1 VSISDLSK
9 ALFVIHNHERE
20 PFLKFIQKRGVV
32 EISELSHPEVRETFG
47 DLFRTDSDR
56 LNDLVALT
64 SQIDFTLQF
73 LKPYGD
79 KKPLMAQRE
88 RKGVEDLSLLAE
100 GFPIRD
106 IIEQAGRLNREITE
120 NKNQIIKL
128 ESTADVYRPWLCI
141 DSPISDLRESKH
153 VYQTLFMIYKTPDD
167 EVERA
172 LDEAGDTHVITKACV
187 DGDYAYYHFACHQE
201 NRAAYDEALAK
212 IEAEKESLP
221 DVDGTF
227 EDLVGDLEREIAEHT
242 ARGEGLEAEA
252 RKLAE
257 KRSDIEALYDHY
269 TIEKEREEV
278 AEEIRSSRD
287 VSFIEGWIPTGVMD
301 SMGEEIAGRFDLAVM
316 MPFPPGE
323 DDKPPI
329 LLKNRKIVRPYEL
342 ITELYGMPDPD
353 GVDPTPLLF
362 PFFVIFFG
370 LCLTDAGYGLI
381 MLALMIFT
389 MIKFRH
395 TLGKTKL
402 VGLLTIGA
410 ISTIVAGAATGGWFG
425 ISIVEPI
432 HAEDVTAAL
441 AANPEATIAVTSPLN
456 NFLYQLKLFDPVQ
469 DTITFMLICI
479 VLGVTQINF
488 GLLIKMVMNLK
499 RGNLVQ
505 ALFVQLGWIVFL
517 NSAAVLLAQFMSPGL
532 IPEWGVKTAT
542 IAILTAVAAI
552 ILFSH
557 QEGNILVRIL
567 WGVYAIY
574 GSTSYMGDVLS
585 YLRLLALGL
594 ATGIIAA
601 VVNIVAGMVASIPVV
616 GVIAAVLILLAGHA
630 FNIAIN
636 ALGAFVH
643 TTRLQY
649 VEFYTKFF
657 EGGGRP
663 FRPFGIE
670 TKYVLIDDEVEK

>member
-172 LDEAGDTHVITKACV
+172 LDEAGDTHVITRTCV
-187 DGDYAYYHFACHQE
+187 DGDYAYFHFACHQE

-242 ARGEGLEAEA
+242 TRGEELEAEA

-269 TIEKEREEV
+269 TTEKER
-278 AEEIRSSRD
+278 
-287 VSFIEGWIPTGVMD
+287 
-301 SMGEEIAGRFDLAVM
+301 
-316 MPFPPGE
+316 
-323 DDKPPI
+323 
-329 LLKNRKIVRPYEL
+329 
-342 ITELYGMPDPD
+342 
-353 GVDPTPLLF
+353 
-362 PFFVIFFG
+362 
-370 LCLTDAGYGLI
+370 
-381 MLALMIFT
+381 
-389 MIKFRH
+389 
-395 TLGKTKL
+395 
-402 VGLLTIGA
+402 
-410 ISTIVAGAATGGWFG
+410 
-425 ISIVEPI
+425 
-432 HAEDVTAAL
+432 
-441 AANPEATIAVTSPLN
+441 
-456 NFLYQLKLFDPVQ
+456 
-469 DTITFMLICI
+469 
-479 VLGVTQINF
+479 
-488 GLLIKMVMNLK
+488 
-499 RGNLVQ
+499 
-505 ALFVQLGWIVFL
+505 
-517 NSAAVLLAQFMSPGL
+517 
-532 IPEWGVKTAT
+532 
-542 IAILTAVAAI
+542 
-552 ILFSH
+552 
-557 QEGNILVRIL
+557 
-567 WGVYAIY
+567 
-574 GSTSYMGDVLS
+574 
-585 YLRLLALGL
+585 
-594 ATGIIAA
+594 
-601 VVNIVAGMVASIPVV
+601 
-616 GVIAAVLILLAGHA
+616 
-630 FNIAIN
+630 
-636 ALGAFVH
+636 
-643 TTRLQY
+643 
-649 VEFYTKFF
+649 
-657 EGGGRP
+657 
-663 FRPFGIE
+663 
-670 TKYVLIDDEVEK
+670 

>member
-1 VSISDLSK
+1 MSISDLSK
-9 ALFVIHNHERE
+9 VLFVIHNHERE

-32 EISELSHPEVRETFG
+32 EISELSQPEVKEAFG
-47 DLFRTDSDR
+47 DLFRADSDR

-73 LKPYGD
+73 LKPYGN
-79 KKPLMAQRE
+79 KKSFMAPKEQ
-88 RKGVEDLSLLAE
+88 KGVEDLSLLAE
-100 GFPIRD
+100 RFPTRD
-106 IIEQAGRLNREITE
+106 VIERAGRLNREINE
-120 NKNQIIKL
+120 NKNQITKL

-141 DSPISDLRESKH
+141 DTPISSLRETKH
-153 VYQTLFMIYKTPDD
+153 VYQTLFMIYKTPAS
-167 EVERA
+167 EVERVM
-172 LDEAGDTHVITKACV
+172 EETGNTHVLTRICAI
-187 DGDYAYYHFACHQE
+187 GDYTYFHFACHQE
-201 NRAAYDEALAK
+201 DRTAYDEALAK

-221 DVDGTF
+221 DADGTF
-227 EDLVGDLEREIAEHT
+227 ENLVKELEREITELT
-242 ARGEGLEAEA
+242 ARGEEQEGEA
-252 RKLAE
+252 RSLAE
-257 KRSDIEALYDHY
+257 KTGDLEALYDHY

-278 AEEIRSSRD
+278 AEEVRSSRD
-287 VSFIEGWIPTGVMD
+287 VSFIEGWMPTSVVD
-301 SMGEEIAGRFDLAVM
+301 SMREDVTGRFDLVEM
-316 MPFPPGE
+316 MPFPPSE

-329 LLKNRKIVRPYEL
+329 LLKNRRIVRPYEL
-342 ITELYGMPDPD
+342 ITELYGMPAPD

-381 MLALMIFT
+381 MLALMIFA

-425 ISIVEPI
+425 ISIVEPV

-441 AANPEATIAVTSPLN
+441 AANPDATVAVTSPLN

-479 VLGVTQINF
+479 VLGVVQINF

-499 RGNLVQ
+499 RKNFTQ
-505 ALFVQLGWIVFL
+505 ALFVQLGWIIFL
-517 NSAAVLLAQFMSPGL
+517 DSAAVLLTQFMAPGL
-532 IPEWGVKTAT
+532 IPAWGVKTAT

-616 GVIAAVLILLAGHA
+616 GIIAAILILLAGHA

-670 TKYVLIDDEVEK
+670 TKYVLIDDEMEK

>member
-1 VSISDLSK
+1 
-9 ALFVIHNHERE
+9 
-20 PFLKFIQKRGVV
+20 
-32 EISELSHPEVRETFG
+32 
-47 DLFRTDSDR
+47 
-56 LNDLVALT
+56 
-64 SQIDFTLQF
+64 
-73 LKPYGD
+73 
-79 KKPLMAQRE
+79 
-88 RKGVEDLSLLAE
+88 
-100 GFPIRD
+100 
-106 IIEQAGRLNREITE
+106 
-120 NKNQIIKL
+120 
-128 ESTADVYRPWLCI
+128 
-141 DSPISDLRESKH
+141 
-153 VYQTLFMIYKTPDD
+153 MIYKTPTE
-167 EVERA
+167 EVVTA
-172 LDEAGDTHVITKACV
+172 LAEAGDTHVLTKTCV
-187 DGDYAYYHFACHQE
+187 IGDYSYYHFACHQE
-201 NRAAYDEALAK
+201 DRAAYDEALVK
-212 IEAEKESLP
+212 IEAEKEALP
-221 DVDGTF
+221 DVDGAF
-227 EDLVGDLEREIAEHT
+227 EDLVADLEREIAGLIT
-242 ARGEGLEAEA
+242 GGEEMEAEA
-252 RKLAE
+252 RALAE
-257 KRSDIEALYDHY
+257 KTDEIEALYDHY

-278 AEEIRSSRD
+278 GEEIRSSRD
-287 VSFIEGWIPTGVMD
+287 VSFIEGWIPTGVVD
-301 SMGEEIAGRFDLAVM
+301 SVKDDVSRRFELVEM
-316 MPFPPGE
+316 IPFPPAE

-329 LLKNRKIVRPYEL
+329 LLKNRKVVRPYEL

-389 MIKFRH
+389 MFKFRH
-395 TLGKTKL
+395 TLGKSKL

-425 ISIVEPI
+425 ISIVEPV
-432 HAEDVTAAL
+432 HADDVAAAL
-441 AANPEATIAVTSPLN
+441 AANPDAAISVTSKLN

-479 VLGVTQINF
+479 VLGVVQINF

-499 RGNLVQ
+499 RKNITQ

-532 IPEWGVKTAT
+532 VPAWGVKIAT

-557 QEGNILVRIL
+557 QEGNIIVRIL

-601 VVNIVAGMVASIPVV
+601 VVNIVANMVASIPVV
-616 GVIAAVLILLAGHA
+616 GVVAAVLILLAGHA

>member
-1 VSISDLSK
+1 MSISDLSK
-9 ALFVIHNHERE
+9 VLFVIHNHERE

-32 EISELSHPEVRETFG
+32 EISELTQIEVKEAFG
-47 DLFRTDSDR
+47 DLFRADSDR

-73 LKPYGD
+73 LKPYGG
-79 KKPLMAQRE
+79 KKPLMAEKE
-88 RKGVEDLSLLAE
+88 RKGVEDLALLAE
-100 GFPIRD
+100 RFPIRD
-106 IIEQAGRLNREITE
+106 VIERAGRLNREITE
-120 NKNQIIKL
+120 NKNQITKL
-128 ESTADVYRPWLCI
+128 ESSADVYRPWI
-141 DSPISDLRESKH
+141 PIHTPISDLRETKH
-153 VYQTLFMIYKTPDD
+153 VYQTLFMIYKTPTE
-167 EVERA
+167 EVAKA
-172 LDEAGDTHVITKACV
+172 LDEAGDTHVLTKTCAA
-187 DGDYAYYHFACHQE
+187 GDYTYYHFACHQE
-201 NRAAYDEALAK
+201 NRTAYDEALAK

-227 EDLVGDLEREIAEHT
+227 EDLVGDLEREITELT
-242 ARGEGLEAEA
+242 AKGEALEAEA
-252 RKLAE
+252 RSLAE
-257 KRSDIEALYDHY
+257 KRADIEALYDHY
-269 TIEKEREEV
+269 TIEKEREEA
-278 AEEIRSSRD
+278 AEEVRSSRD
-287 VSFIEGWIPTGVMD
+287 VSFIEGWMPTGVID
-301 SMGEEIAGRFDLAVM
+301 SMKAGVADRFDLVEM
-316 MPFPPGE
+316 MPFPPSE

-329 LLKNRKIVRPYEL
+329 LLKNRRIVRPYEL

-389 MIKFRH
+389 MFKFRH

-425 ISIVEPI
+425 ISIVEPVF
-432 HAEDVTAAL
+432 AEDVAAAL
-441 AANPEATIAVTSPLN
+441 AANPDAVISVTSPLN

-488 GLLIKMVMNLK
+488 GLIIKMVMNLK
-499 RGNLVQ
+499 RKNFTQ
-505 ALFVQLGWIVFL
+505 AFFVQLGWIIFL
-517 NSAAVLLAQFMSPGL
+517 DSAAVLLTQFMAPGL
-532 IPEWGVKTAT
+532 IPAWGVKTAT

-601 VVNIVAGMVASIPVV
+601 VVNIVANMVASIPVV
-616 GVIAAVLILLAGHA
+616 GIIAAVLILLAGHA

-670 TKYVLIDDEVEK
+670 TKYVLIDDEMEK

>member
-9 ALFVIHNHERE
+9 VLFFIHNHERE

-32 EISELSHPEVRETFG
+32 EISELTHTEVKETFG

-64 SQIDFTLQF
+64 AQIDFTLQF
-73 LKPYGD
+73 LKAYGK
-79 KKPLMAQRE
+79 KKPIMAQRE
-88 RKGVEDLSLLAE
+88 RKGVEELALLAE
-100 GFPIRD
+100 RFPIRD
-106 IIEQAGRLNREITE
+106 VIEQAGRLNREITE
-120 NKNQIIKL
+120 NKNQITKL
-128 ESTADVYRPWLCI
+128 ESTADMYRPWICLNI
-141 DSPISDLRESKH
+141 NISDLRETKH
-153 VYQTLFMIYKTPDD
+153 VYQTLFMIYKTPAE
-167 EVERA
+167 EVERV
-172 LDEAGDTHVITKACV
+172 LEEAGDTHVLTRACAA
-187 DGDYAYYHFACHQE
+187 GDYTYYHFACHQDD
-201 NRAAYDEALAK
+201 RTAYDEALAK
-212 IEAEKESLP
+212 IEAEKEPLP
-221 DVDGTF
+221 DADGTF
-227 EDLVGDLEREIAEHT
+227 EELVTNLEREIAEFT
-242 ARGEGLEAEA
+242 ARGAKLEAEA
-252 RKLAE
+252 IALAE
-257 KRSDIEALYDHY
+257 KRGDIEALYDHY
-269 TIEKEREEV
+269 TLEKEREEV
-278 AEEIRSSRD
+278 SEEVRSSRD
-287 VSFIEGWIPTGVMD
+287 VSFIEGWIPTNVMD
-301 SMGEEIAGRFDLAVM
+301 SVKEDVFDRFALAEM
-316 MPFPPGE
+316 IPFPPMD

-342 ITELYGMPDPD
+342 ITELYGMPAPD

-425 ISIVEPI
+425 ISIVEPV

-441 AANPEATIAVTSPLN
+441 AANPDAAISVTSPLN

-479 VLGVTQINF
+479 VLGVVQINF

-499 RGNLVQ
+499 RKNFTQ

-532 IPEWGVKTAT
+532 IPAWGVKTAT

-557 QEGNILVRIL
+557 QEGNIIVRIL

-601 VVNIVAGMVASIPVV
+601 VVNIVANMVASIPVV

-670 TKYVLIDDEVEK
+670 TKYVLIDDEMEK

>member
-9 ALFVIHNHERE
+9 VLFVIHNHERE

-32 EISELSHPEVRETFG
+32 EISELTQIEVKEAFG

-56 LNDLVALT
+56 LNDLVAVT

-73 LKPYGD
+73 LTSYGR
-79 KKPLMAQRE
+79 KKPLMAPRE

-100 GFPIRD
+100 RFPIRD
-106 IIEQAGRLNREITE
+106 VIEQAGRLNREITE
-120 NKNQIIKL
+120 NKNQITKL

-141 DSPISDLRESKH
+141 DTPISDLRESKR
-153 VYQTLFMIYKTPDD
+153 VYQTLFMIYKTPAD
-167 EVERA
+167 EVARA
-172 LDEAGDTHVITKACV
+172 LEEVGDTHVLTRTCV
-187 DGDYAYYHFACHQE
+187 DGDYTYYHFACHQE
-201 NRAAYDEALAK
+201 NRSAYDEALAK

-227 EDLVGDLEREIAEHT
+227 EDLVGDLEREIAELT
-242 ARGEGLEAEA
+242 IRGEELETDA
-252 RKLAE
+252 RMLAE
-257 KRSDIEALYDHY
+257 KRDDIEALYDHY

-301 SMGEEIAGRFDLAVM
+301 SMKEDVTGRFDLAEM
-316 MPFPPGE
+316 MPFPPTE
-323 DDKPPI
+323 DDHPPI
-329 LLKNRKIVRPYEL
+329 LLKNRRIVRPYEL

-353 GVDPTPLLF
+353 GVDPTPLFF

-381 MLALMIFT
+381 LLALMIFT
-389 MIKFRH
+389 MFKFRH

-432 HAEDVTAAL
+432 HTEDVTAAL
-441 AANPEATIAVTSPLN
+441 AANPSTVISVTSPLN

-479 VLGVTQINF
+479 VLGIVQINF

-499 RGNLVQ
+499 RKNITQ

-517 NSAAVLLAQFMSPGL
+517 NSAVVLLAQFMSPGL

-542 IAILTAVAAI
+542 ITILTAVAAI

-616 GVIAAVLILLAGHA
+616 GAIAAVLILLAGHA

>member
-1 VSISDLSK
+1 MSISDLSK

-242 ARGEGLEAEA
+242 TRGEELDAEA